1 MQSYKSTIMACY
13 IGSFVQAIIVN
24 TTPILFI
31 PLREQFGLTFQQMG
45 LLVLINFITQ
55 VGCDILFSNAIDKYG
70 FRRFIIAAHGLS
82 VVGLTLFAASPLL
95 FDRPYIGF
103 VIATIIFSGSGG
115 LLELLLSPI
124 VNAIPTDEK
133 AGAMSVLHSFYSW
146 GQAAVIL
153 LTTVLLFVCGRTW
166 WQWIIL
172 IWTLVPLFNFFFL
185 MRVPFA
191 PNVPE
196 EQRQGM
202 DKILFNP
209 FFIVALATILCG
221 AAAELCISQW
231 ASAYLEEA
239 MQLPKVIGDV
249 GGVCLF
255 AAMMGVGRLFYGIY
269 GKRINVSLMM
279 LIGTVGAAACYITVA
294 LSGTAVLS
302 LLACGLCGLCVS
314 LLWPGTLVVASEH
327 YPLAGAWIFAILA
340 AAGDIGASAGP
351 WLMGVVAEQAHRLPF
366 LSGLLAQGM
375 SPDQLGLRAAMLV
388 SALFPIIAFF
398 CLRWMRNRTRSE
410 I

>member
-1 MQSYKSTIMACY
+1 MQSYKSTIAACY

-45 LLVLINFITQ
+45 LLVLINFISQ

-70 FRRFIIAAHGLS
+70 FRRFVVAAHGLA
-82 VVGLTLFAASPLL
+82 VVGLVLFAASPLL
-95 FDRPYIGF
+95 FDRPFAGF
-103 VIATIIFSGSGG
+103 VTATIIFSGSGG

-153 LTTVLLFVCGRTW
+153 LTTVLLFVFGRAW

-202 DKILFNP
+202 DKILLKP
-209 FFIVALATILCG
+209 FFIAALATILCG

-239 MQLPKVIGDV
+239 MRLPKVVGDV

-255 AAMMGVGRLFYGIY
+255 AVMMGVGRLFYGMY
-269 GKRINVSLMM
+269 GKKINVSLMM

-327 YPLAGAWIFAILA
+327 YPLAGAWMFAIL

-366 LSGLLAQGM
+366 LSGLLTQGM

-398 CLRWMRNRTRSE
+398 CLRWMRKRTHDD